1 MDINYKTIGKRI
13 AARRRAL
20 GLKQAQVEEMAGIG
34 YKYLSN
40 IERGI
45 SIPSIEVI
53 MRLSKA
59 LETTPD
65 VFLIGTDKDDTLGNI
80 NMVIKNLT
88 PKQLIIANSFLNWLA
103 QSNECDT
110 KNFNR
115 SESEIQ
121 ND

>member
-1 MDINYKTIGKRI
+1 MDINYKVIGKRI
-13 AARRRAL
+13 AVRRREL

-53 MRLSKA
+53 MRLASV

-65 VFLIGTDKDDTLGNI
+65 FFLIGTNSEDNLSNI
-80 NMVIKNLT
+80 NMIIKNLN
-88 PKQLIIANSFLNWLA
+88 PNQLTIANSFLNWLV
-103 QSNECDT
+103 QTE
-110 KNFNR
+110 NF
-115 SESEIQ
+115 
-121 ND
+121 

>member
-1 MDINYKTIGKRI
+1 MDINYKVIGKRI
-13 AARRRAL
+13 AVRRREL

-53 MRLSKA
+53 MRLASV

-65 VFLIGTDKDDTLGNI
+65 FFLIGTKNEDNLSNI
-80 NMVIKNLT
+80 NMIIKNLNAN
-88 PKQLIIANSFLNWLA
+88 QLTIANSFLNWL
-103 QSNECDT
+103 
-110 KNFNR
+110 
-115 SESEIQ
+115 IQ
-121 ND
+121 NDDF

>member
-13 AARRRAL
+13 AARRRSL

-65 VFLIGTDKDDTLGNI
+65 VFLIGTDKDDALGNI

-103 QSNECDT
+103 QSGECDT
-110 KNFNR
+110 KKLSR
-115 SESEIQ
+115 SDEDIQ

>member
-1 MDINYKTIGKRI
+1 MDINYKVIGKRI
-13 AARRRAL
+13 AVRRREL

-53 MRLSKA
+53 MRLASV

-65 VFLIGTDKDDTLGNI
+65 FFL
-80 NMVIKNLT
+80 KN
-88 PKQLIIANSFLNWLA
+88 
-103 QSNECDT
+103 T
-110 KNFNR
+110 KLLL
-115 SESEIQ
+115 Q
-121 ND
+121 

>member
-1 MDINYKTIGKRI
+1 MDIDYKVIGKRI
-13 AARRRAL
+13 AVRRHEL

-53 MRLSKA
+53 MRLASV

-65 VFLIGTDKDDTLGNI
+65 FFLIGTNSENHLSNI
-80 NMVIKNLT
+80 NMIIKNLNAS
-88 PKQLIIANSFLNWLA
+88 QLIIANSFLNWL
-103 QSNECDT
+103 
-110 KNFNR
+110 
-115 SESEIQ
+115 IQ
-121 ND
+121 NDNTF